1 MTHLPVNADACLYD
15 LPSELIA
22 QDPAPRRGD
31 ARLLLVA
38 RGGGVLGERRVRELP
53 ALLGPGDVVILNDS
67 RVLPARLRARR
78 PDGGSVELLLV
89 RATTPDRWLALARP
103 ARRLRVGQTLTLAP
117 PPAAASPPGAAPE
130 LSVAAVGTAGY
141 VTLAGTDLAAV
152 AEAWGELPLPPYIR
166 RPGADPDGAE
176 RRARDRE
183 RYQTVFARETGS
195 VAAPTAGLH
204 LEMATLGALRER
216 GVTVGTVTLHVGPGT
231 FRPPGPAELASGR
244 LHAERFACPPGVL
257 AAARRARAGG
267 GLVLAVGTTSL
278 RVLETVQ
285 RLGLPADA
293 VSAAGVEVDGER
305 IWPPAGAD
313 DGVPDAPL
321 FAGSASRVSGG
332 WHVAGETRLFLRP
345 PDTVGAADA
354 LLTNF
359 HLPGSSLLMLVAA
372 MGGDATWRT
381 AYAHAVAERFRFY
394 SYGDAMLLLPS
405 TAAARLGEGG

>member
-1 MTHLPVNADACLYD
+1 MTHLPVAADACLYE
-15 LPSELIA
+15 LPPELIA

-38 RGGGVLGERRVRELP
+38 RGGGVLGERRVRDLP
-53 ALLGPGDVVILNDS
+53 DLLGPGDVVILNDS

-78 PDGGSVELLLV
+78 PGGGSVELLLV
-89 RATTPDRWLALARP
+89 RATAPDRWLALARP
-103 ARRLRVGQTLTLAP
+103 ARRLRAGQTLTLAP
-117 PPAAASPPGAAPE
+117 PPDAASPPGAAPE
-130 LSVAAVGTAGY
+130 LTVAAVGTAGY

-166 RPGADPDGAE
+166 RAGADPDRAE

-183 RYQTVFARETGS
+183 RYQTVFAREAGS

-204 LEMATLGALRER
+204 LEMATLDALRAR

-231 FRPPGPAELASGR
+231 FRPPGPVELASGR

-285 RLGLPADA
+285 RLGLPADDDL
-293 VSAAGVEVDGER
+293 AAGVDGER
-305 IWPPAGAD
+305 IWPSAGAD
-313 DGVPDAPL
+313 GGVADAPL
-321 FAGSASRVSGG
+321 FAGIASRASGG
-332 WHVAGETRLFLRP
+332 WHVTGETRLFLRP

-372 MGGDATWRT
+372 MGGGPTWRT

-394 SYGDAMLLLPS
+394 SYGDAMLLLP
-405 TAAARLGEGG
+405 AAVAARLGGGG